1 MIMTIAETIV
11 MNLNTAKVS
20 LVVIAYISDLQIKVY
35 NSSVDKYI
43 SRSKHDSQI
52 LQSALETNLHAAIN
66 FVFHCQISV
75 TARMIVGITAMKL
88 SPVQVTI
95 QCIVKL

>member
-1 MIMTIAETIV
+1 MTIAETIV

-66 FVFHCQISV
+66 FVFHCQMSV
-75 TARMIVGITAMKL
+75 TARMIVGITVMKL
-88 SPVQVTI
+88 SPVQVAI
-95 QCIVKL
+95 QCIIIL